1 MLRSASQSPQQR
13 ESLADRIASRNLR
26 SRSVPGGDRGLRDCN
41 RVASRWSS
49 GKEIKEYREMNH
61 EGWLAK
67 RSSGKI
73 SGRWQ
78 QRYFRLEG
86 CFLRY
91 MQSPASAIKKSFDL
105 RKLCRLSADGGQELE
120 LDFGFRS
127 WRLRSADVASAR
139 RWMVLLEAARLT
151 GGAGEDVS
159 ECEDSDEE
167 STSCAVSSIL
177 SITTAT
183 STASEPEPSTP
194 KFGSKAKPQPAITE
208 VLEVD
213 CRLLDQQFSAWLPFL
228 QEQMVFGDR
237 SAAAVADG
245 LSFALRHLWA
255 LICRVADDEVPEAP
269 LEASQAAERAMLAI
283 ASQGASH
290 KMMRESLDRLIGEFL
305 SRMQQ
310 AVEEWL
316 QMIDP
321 GAEDLSHLSQWLL
334 FEARPAIIH
343 FCDAAESFAGRLEHS
358 RTVHDSLEK
367 LSLREWE
374 SRSCEESAAL
384 FAQIFEGYGEAVPDV
399 ASALRRLGA
408 AAALWRRW
416 RGHVEATERAASVLV
431 ASLNAALRS
440 QRAAVQ
446 PLRQEVQIFILTRKR
461 RRSFRRTLQDFQ
473 KMGACGEKS
482 YGCSEEV
489 LHQALQDAVQLG
501 SFCRS
506 AAAEPGFWASE
517 TTTAMCVEVLSSFAK
532 AFESEVSSLAEA
544 LVSVHATSH
553 GDDVRIQRFSTGEDA
568 GVLTHAARGWARFL
582 ETLPGNVTLHPCR
595 RAAVALMANTWTQH
609 LIRFPPRGWSAS
621 RMLSVLQAD
630 EAAAIQVER
639 GERGE
644 PGAPE
649 LERFVAVLAAL
660 RRILRNGKP
669 EWEDLANAE
678 AELQRLLD
686 EDTGRALAQ
695 AFWQAVSQ

>member
-1 MLRSASQSPQQR
+1 MS
-13 ESLADRIASRNLR
+13 
-26 SRSVPGGDRGLRDCN
+26 
-41 RVASRWSS
+41 
-49 GKEIKEYREMNH
+49 H

-105 RKLCRLSADGGQELE
+105 RKLRRLSADGGQELE

-127 WRLRSADVASAR
+127 WRLRSPDVASAR

-151 GGAGEDVS
+151 GDAGEAVS

-167 STSCAVSSIL
+167 STTCAVSSIL

-183 STASEPEPSTP
+183 SSASEPEPSTP
-194 KFGSKAKPQPAITE
+194 KFGSKAKPQAAIITE

-228 QEQMVFGDR
+228 QEQIVFGDR

-245 LSFALRHLWA
+245 LSSALRHLWA
-255 LICRVADDEVPEAP
+255 FICRVADDEVPEAP
-269 LEASQAAERAMLAI
+269 LEASQAAERALAI
-283 ASQGASH
+283 ASQDASH
-290 KMMRESLDRLIGEFL
+290 KMLRESLDRLVGEFL

-310 AVEEWL
+310 AVEDWL
-316 QMIDP
+316 QMTDP

-334 FEARPAIIH
+334 FEARPAIIY
-343 FCDAAESFAGRLEHS
+343 FCDAAESFAGRLDHS
-358 RTVHDSLEK
+358 RTVYDSLEK

-416 RGHVEATERAASVLV
+416 RGHAEATERAASVLV
-431 ASLNAALRS
+431 ASLNATLRS
-440 QRAAVQ
+440 QRAAAQ
-446 PLRQEVQIFILTRKR
+446 PLRQEVQMFIRTRKR

-473 KMGACGEKS
+473 KMGSCGEKS
-482 YGCSEEV
+482 HGCSEDV

-544 LVSVHATSH
+544 VVSLHATNH
-553 GDDVRIQRFSTGEDA
+553 GDDVRIHRFSTGEDA

-582 ETLPGNVTLHPCR
+582 ETLPGNVTLQPCR

-609 LIRFPPRGWSAS
+609 LIRFPPRGWSAA

-630 EAAAIQVER
+630 EAAVMHVR

-644 PGAPE
+644 PCAPE
-649 LERFVAVLAAL
+649 LESFLAVLSAL
-660 RRILRNGKP
+660 RRILRNGKA